1 MSFLCSTN
9 VRCDEGGFMK
19 RPAVMFISAVLLVS
33 VGLVVGFLACS
44 ATAPSTTTLPVTTT
58 TSVKAQPESAIWPFA
73 NTPLR
78 FHDPVTA
85 ASSFAVTY
93 LGMTSPIVGAYQAGD
108 SQSGEVP
115 IRSTALGPITTVMV
129 RKFGTDQTW
138 WAIGSAAPDILLTAP
153 TALDGISS
161 PVTLRGRST
170 AFEGFV
176 NVEIREDQSLQALS
190 TGNFIGGSM
199 GVVAPFLS
207 RQSFPN
213 PGTDH
218 GSILLRT
225 FSARDGHVM
234 EAGAVRIRFTS
245 P

>member
-1 MSFLCSTN
+1 
-9 VRCDEGGFMK
+9 MK
-19 RPAVMFISAVLLVS
+19 RPVVLLIGAVLLV
-33 VGLVVGFLACS
+33 GAGFATGFLVRPAI
-44 ATAPSTTTLPVTTT
+44 APSTTTLPVTTT
-58 TSVKAQPESAIWPFA
+58 TSVETQPESAIWPFA

-93 LGMTSPIVGAYQAGD
+93 LGMTSPIVGSYQAGD
-108 SQSGEVP
+108 NQSGEVP
-115 IRSTALGPITTVMV
+115 IRSTASGPITTVMV

-138 WAIGSAAPDILLTAP
+138 WATGSAAPDISLTSP
-153 TALDGISS
+153 TALDEISS

-207 RQSFPN
+207 NQSFPH

-225 FSARDGHVM
+225 FSARDGHVI
-234 EAGAVRIRFTS
+234 EAGVVRIRFKAS
-245 P
+245 